1 MIVYIFFI
9 IGTNCEHFGEE
20 PFRLHDN
27 NGTYTL

>member
-9 IGTNCEHFGEE
+9 IGTIREDFGEE
-20 PFRLHDN
+20 PFRPHDN